1 MHPALALQRLRGTTE
16 VAEELAELEEERI
29 FCQGRRA
36 LRPWELFQDRGLRRQ
51 VTSLMVLGSALELCG
66 TNSVRLPAASFNWL
80 GVGGLQT
87 TGSWQ
92 PTPLPPCPGVAY
104 ASSVFRQAGI
114 PEGKVQYAIVGTGS
128 CELLVACVSVSLS
141 EFVVGS
147 GVDPPPAL
155 WGWGCMGC

>member
-36 LRPWELFQDRGLRRQ
+36 LRPWELFQDRGLWRQ

-92 PTPLPPCPGVAY
+92 PTPLPPCPGVCLRLLHVPGGRDPRGESPVCY
-104 ASSVFRQAGI
+104 RGDW
-114 PEGKVQYAIVGTGS
+114 
-128 CELLVACVSVSLS
+128 EL
-141 EFVVGS
+141 
-147 GVDPPPAL
+147 
-155 WGWGCMGC
+155 